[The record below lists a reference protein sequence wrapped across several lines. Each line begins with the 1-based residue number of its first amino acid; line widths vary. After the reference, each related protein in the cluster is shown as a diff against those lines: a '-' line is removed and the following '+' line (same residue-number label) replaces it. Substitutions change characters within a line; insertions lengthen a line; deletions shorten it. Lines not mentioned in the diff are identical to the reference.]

1 MFPIR
6 VRLHREIE
14 ITSINTSD
22 MSDGHPESTTD
33 ELRPKRRPAEL
44 TGHFGF
50 VLYYGSTRDFFS
62 AAQGAWIEMSSRD
75 GDHAHRD
82 RSPYARHV
90 PWATAGTNLSI
101 PFGGN
106 ATVRPL
112 SAD

>member
-1 MFPIR
+1 M
-6 VRLHREIE
+6 E
-14 ITSINTSD
+14 
-22 MSDGHPESTTD
+22 HPESTAD
-33 ELRPKRRPAEL
+33 ELLPRRRPAEF
-44 TGHFGF
+44 TGPFGF
-50 VLYYGSTRDFFS
+50 VLSYRSTQDVLS
-62 AAQGAWIEMSSRD
+62 PAQGAWIEMSSRD